1 MTVLMI
7 DGRRNDYSANN
18 LVNKTMTVGE
28 LVSYLDG
35 FDSDMP
41 VLLSNDNGFTY
52 GKITDDGIWEEEV
65 EEDEEEEE

>member
-52 GKITDDGIWEEEV
+52 GKITENGIWEEEV
-65 EEDEEEEE
+65 EEDEEEDE

>member
-7 DGRRNDYSANN
+7 DGRRNDYSASN

-52 GKITDDGIWEEEV
+52 GKITDNGIWEEEV
-65 EEDEEEEE
+65 EEDEEEDE

>member
-41 VLLSNDNGFTY
+41 VLLSNDNGYTY
-52 GKITDDGIWEEEV
+52 GKITDNGIWEEEV
-65 EEDEEEEE
+65 EEDEEEDE

>member
-35 FDSDMP
+35 FDSDIP

-65 EEDEEEEE
+65 EEDEEEDE

>member
-52 GKITDDGIWEEEV
+52 GKITENGIWEEEV

>member
-1 MTVLMI
+1 MEIPTI
-7 DGRRNDYSANN
+7 
-18 LVNKTMTVGE
+18 
-28 LVSYLDG
+28 LDG

-65 EEDEEEEE
+65 EEDEEEDE